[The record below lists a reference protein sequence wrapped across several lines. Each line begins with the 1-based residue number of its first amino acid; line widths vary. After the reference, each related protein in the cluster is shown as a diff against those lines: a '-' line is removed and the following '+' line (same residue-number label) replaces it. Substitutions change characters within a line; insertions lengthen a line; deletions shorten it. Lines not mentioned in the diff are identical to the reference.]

1 MTLEEDLYRILEV
14 EPHADLRALRA
25 AYRRLARRYHPD
37 ITDDAAAARRMS
49 EINRAWA
56 VLRDPV
62 QRAAYDRSRAAP
74 TPGYAAPRSAPW
86 ASPTGPA
93 GGAND
98 ERFGRIRSTPTEGSA
113 RRPVG
118 GSGSA
123 NAPRPTAGARPSEAR
138 PAAAEPASGAGAAT
152 VHAAGPPPGRPEG
165 AVLTF
170 SRYAGWSL
178 GEIARHDPEFLE
190 WLERAPSGRGYR
202 DEIDAL
208 LRRLGRRPAA
218 VDPLARPNR
227 FRS

>member
-1 MTLEEDLYRILEV
+1 MALEEDLYRILEV

-62 QRAAYDRSRAAP
+62 QRAAYDRSRSAP
-74 TPGYAAPRSAPW
+74 PSGYAVPRTAPRSGPPA
-86 ASPTGPA
+86 PA

-98 ERFGRIRSTPTEGSA
+98 ERVGRVRSTPTAWSA

-118 GSGSA
+118 GSGST
-123 NAPRPTAGARPSEAR
+123 NAPRPTAGAHPSEAR
-138 PAAAEPASGAGAAT
+138 PSTAEPASGTGATT
-152 VHAAGPPPGRPEG
+152 VHAAAPPPGRPEG

-208 LRRLGRRPAA
+208 LRRLGRRSAA

-227 FRS
+227 FRP

>member
-1 MTLEEDLYRILEV
+1 VTLEEDLYRILEV

-37 ITDDAAAARRMS
+37 ISDDAAAAHRMS

-62 QRAAYDRSRAAP
+62 QRAAYDRSRSAP
-74 TPGYAAPRSAPW
+74 APGYATPR
-86 ASPTGPA
+86 PTPHAGPTPPA
-93 GGAND
+93 DGAD
-98 ERFGRIRSTPTEGSA
+98 GERFGRVRSTPSAWSA
-113 RRPVG
+113 RRPAG
-118 GSGSA
+118 GSGGT
-123 NAPRPTAGARPSEAR
+123 NAPRSTAGAHWPTDRSTSGDPA
-138 PAAAEPASGAGAAT
+138 PGAAATT

-190 WLERAPSGRGYR
+190 WLERTPSGRGYR

-208 LRRLGRRPAA
+208 LRRLGRRSAA
-218 VDPLARPNR
+218 PDPLARPNR
-227 FRS
+227 FRP